1 MIRKIS
7 HISIAALLMIT
18 TMGFSVSKHYCG
30 TRLIEVSINSAVE
43 PCCGDVGTASCCHDE
58 TEYFRFDK
66 DFVSPVIADNDQ
78 ISDLDIL
85 FPKVFVYL
93 FDNTVMIDREI
104 LNFAESPPPPNL
116 HTTLSLFQTYLI

>member
-1 MIRKIS
+1 MFRKIS
-7 HISIAALLMIT
+7 HIIFAALLLIT
-18 TMGFSVSKHYCG
+18 TMGFSISKHYCG

-43 PCCGDVGTASCCHDE
+43 PCCSDVGTSGCCHDE

-66 DFVSPVIADNDQ
+66 DFVGPVIIDNDQ

-85 FPKVFVYL
+85 FPSL
-93 FDNTVMIDREI
+93 FICLLNEPVIIKSDI

-116 HTTLSLFQTYLI
+116 HTKLSLFQTYLI